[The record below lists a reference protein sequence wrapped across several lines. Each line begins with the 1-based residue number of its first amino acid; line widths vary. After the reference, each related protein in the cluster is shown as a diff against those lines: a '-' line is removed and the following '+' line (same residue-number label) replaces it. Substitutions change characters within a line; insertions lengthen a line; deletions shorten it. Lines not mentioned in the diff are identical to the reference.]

1 METETKVEERVSTY
15 YKKHLKSLKLMG
27 VFVIVS
33 ALSTS
38 LGLGINTI
46 QHRCTKYEDIHGVN
60 KTERNV
66 SASFD
71 LPDNYVIRMCQTDAT
86 ITLDLRGYI

>member
-1 METETKVEERVSTY
+1 METETKIEDRVSAY

-33 ALSTS
+33 ILSTS

-46 QHRCTKYEDIHGVN
+46 QHRCTNTKIYIVSIKQGV
-60 KTERNV
+60 
-66 SASFD
+66 
-71 LPDNYVIRMCQTDAT
+71 M
-86 ITLDLRGYI
+86 